1 MMMSNAVPPPPS
13 GGPGALL
20 PPDGGRDR
28 PLFVVAA
35 ILVFLACIAALGAR
49 GAWLQ
54 AQRWTSDLESSIT
67 IQIRPVPEREPQA
80 DAEEAARIAMTL
92 PGIIGAIAHDR
103 AHAEA
108 LLAPWL
114 GEGNLPADLPL
125 PLIVEV
131 ELDPVQPAPGGA
143 LQAALDA
150 AGLTASVDDNS
161 RWAGAVRR
169 AARTAQTL
177 GLAMMF
183 LLGGAAAAVVAFAAR
198 ASLAARVNVIDA
210 LHICGAEDRF
220 VAGLFERRF
229 FMLGLKAGIAGAF
242 CAGMVALAASL
253 GQGPADVAFFLP
265 HWAMDPFELGLLL
278 LAPILAG
285 LTSAISARL
294 AVASDLR
301 GRW

>member
-1 MMMSNAVPPPPS
+1 MNNRMPAPPA

-67 IQIRPVPEREPQA
+67 IQIRPVDGRDAQD
-80 DAEEAARIAMTL
+80 DAESAARIALTL
-92 PGIIGAIAHDR
+92 PGIIAATAHDR

-125 PLIVEV
+125 PLMVEV
-131 ELDPVQPAPGGA
+131 GLDPALPAPIEA
-143 LQAALDA
+143 LRAALEE
-150 AGLTASVDDNS
+150 AGLAATVDDNS

-177 GLAMMF
+177 GLAMLF
-183 LLGGAAAAVVAFAAR
+183 LLAGAAAAVVAFAAR
-198 ASLAARVNVIDA
+198 ASLAARINVIDA

-220 VAGLFERRF
+220 VASLFERRF
-229 FMLGLKAGIAGAF
+229 FMLGLKAGAVGAV
-242 CAGMVALAASL
+242 CAGLVAVAASL
-253 GQGPADVAFFLP
+253 GQGPADMAFFLP

-278 LAPILAG
+278 LAPVLAG
-285 LTSAISARL
+285 LTSAVSARL

>member
-1 MMMSNAVPPPPS
+1 MASPVPPPPAGRS
-13 GGPGALL
+13 GALL

-54 AQRWTSDLESSIT
+54 AQQWTSDLESSIT
-67 IQIRPVPEREPQA
+67 IQIRPTDARDTQA
-80 DAEEAARIAMTL
+80 DAEAAADIARGL
-92 PGIIGAIAHDR
+92 PGILDAIAHDR

-114 GEGNLPADLPL
+114 GEGNLPDDLPL
-125 PLIVEV
+125 PLMVEV
-131 ELDPVQPAPGGA
+131 QLDTDLPAPIEA

-150 AGLTASVDDNS
+150 ASLPATVDDNS

-177 GLAMMF
+177 GIAMLF
-183 LLGGAAAAVVAFAAR
+183 LLAGAAAAVVAFAAR

-210 LHICGAEDRF
+210 LHISGAQDRF
-220 VAGLFERRF
+220 IAGLFERRF
-229 FMLGLKAGIAGAF
+229 FMLGLKAGAAGAF
-242 CAGMVALAASL
+242 CAGLVALAASF
-253 GQGPADVAFFLP
+253 GQGPADMAFFLP
-265 HWAMDPFELGLLL
+265 HWAMDPFELGLLIV
-278 LAPILAG
+278 APVLSG
-285 LTSAISARL
+285 LTAAISARL

>member
-1 MMMSNAVPPPPS
+1 MSNRVPPPPS
-13 GGPGALL
+13 GGSGALL
-20 PPDGGRDR
+20 PPDAGRDR

-54 AQRWTSDLESSIT
+54 AQRWTSDLESNIT
-67 IQIRPVPEREPQA
+67 IQIRPVELGDAQL
-80 DAEEAARIAMTL
+80 DAEEAARIALTV
-92 PGIIGAIAHDR
+92 PGIIAAIAHDR

-114 GEGNLPADLPL
+114 GTGNLPADLPL
-125 PLIVEV
+125 PLLVEV
-131 ELDPVQPAPGGA
+131 RLDPQFPAPAEA

-150 AGLTASVDDNS
+150 AGLNASVDDNS
-161 RWAGAVRR
+161 RWAGAVRQ

-177 GLAMMF
+177 GLSMMF
-183 LLGGAAAAVVAFAAR
+183 LLAGAAAAVVAFAAR
-198 ASLAARVNVIDA
+198 ASLAARINVIDA

-220 VAGLFERRF
+220 VAGLFQRRF
-229 FMLGLKAGIAGAF
+229 FMLGLKAGIAGAV
-242 CAGMVALAASL
+242 CAALVAVAASL
-253 GQGPADVAFFLP
+253 SQSPADMVFFLP
-265 HWAMDPFELGLLL
+265 HWGMDPFELALLL

-285 LTSAISARL
+285 ATAAVSARL

>member
-1 MMMSNAVPPPPS
+1 MASPVPPPPAGHS
-13 GGPGALL
+13 GALL

-49 GAWLQ
+49 GAWVQ
-54 AQRWTSDLESSIT
+54 AQQWTSDLESSIT
-67 IQIRPVPEREPQA
+67 IQIRPVDARETQA
-80 DAEEAARIAMTL
+80 DAEAAAEIARGL
-92 PGIIGAIAHDR
+92 PGIASSTAHDR

-125 PLIVEV
+125 PLMVEV
-131 ELDPVQPAPGGA
+131 RLDTALPAPIDA
-143 LQAALDA
+143 LQTALDE
-150 AGLTASVDDNS
+150 AGLPATVDDNS

-177 GLAMMF
+177 GIAMLF
-183 LLGGAAAAVVAFAAR
+183 LLAGAAAAVVAFAAR

-210 LHICGAEDRF
+210 LHISGAQDRF
-220 VAGLFERRF
+220 IAGLFERRF
-229 FMLGLKAGIAGAF
+229 FMLGLKAGAAGAF
-242 CAGMVALAASL
+242 CAGLVALAASF
-253 GQGPADVAFFLP
+253 GQGPADMAFFLP

-278 LAPILAG
+278 LAPVLSG

-294 AVASDLR
+294 AVTSDLR

>member
-1 MMMSNAVPPPPS
+1 MSNRVPPPPA
-13 GGPGALL
+13 GGAGALL
-20 PPDGGRDR
+20 PPDSGRDR

-54 AQRWTSDLESSIT
+54 AQNWTSDLESSIT
-67 IQIRPVPEREPQA
+67 IQIRPIELRDAQL
-80 DAEEAARIAMTL
+80 DAEEAARIALTV
-92 PGIIGAIAHDR
+92 PGILGATAHDR

-114 GEGNLPADLPL
+114 GAGNLPDDLPL
-125 PLIVEV
+125 PLMVEV
-131 ELDPVQPAPGGA
+131 QLDPQLPPPGGA

-150 AGLTASVDDNS
+150 AGLTATVDDNS

-183 LLGGAAAAVVAFAAR
+183 LLAGAAAAVVAFAAR
-198 ASLAARVNVIDA
+198 ASLAARINVIDA

-229 FMLGLKAGIAGAF
+229 FMLGLKAGIAGAA
-242 CAGMVALAASL
+242 CAGLVAVLASF
-253 GQGPADVAFFLP
+253 GQGPADMAFFLP
-265 HWAMDPFELGLLL
+265 HWAMDPFELALLL
-278 LAPILAG
+278 LAPVLAG
-285 LTSAISARL
+285 TTAAISARL

>member
-1 MMMSNAVPPPPS
+1 MNSKVPPPPP
-13 GGPGALL
+13 GGSGALL

-54 AQRWTSDLESSIT
+54 AQHWTSDLESSIT
-67 IQIRPVPEREPQA
+67 IQIRPVDGRDAQA
-80 DAEEAARIAMTL
+80 DAEEAATIAMGL
-92 PGIIGAIAHDR
+92 PGIVNAIAHDR

-114 GEGNLPADLPL
+114 GTGNLPADLPL
-125 PLIVEV
+125 PLMVEV
-131 ELDPVQPAPGGA
+131 ELNPELPAPGEG

-150 AGLTASVDDNS
+150 AGLTATVDDNS

-177 GLAMMF
+177 GLAMML

-198 ASLAARVNVIDA
+198 ASLAARINVIDA

-229 FMLGLKAGIAGAF
+229 FMLGLKSGAAGAV
-242 CAGMVALAASL
+242 CAGLVAVAASF
-253 GQGPADVAFFLP
+253 GQGPADTAFFLP
-265 HWAMDPFELGLLL
+265 HWAMDPFELALLL
-278 LAPILAG
+278 LAPVLAG
-285 LTSAISARL
+285 LTAAVSARL